1 MRWITKIAE
10 ATAQGQLDLPCYDEP
25 PPEDVRILLA
35 KWLEEHRIRRP
46 TKESSVVVNRHYA
59 DNGAYLVT
67 PALAEHL
74 PALAE
79 KMYDG

>member
-46 TKESSVVVNRHYA
+46 TKESSAVVNLHYA
-59 DNGAYLVT
+59 DNGARGE
-67 PALAEHL
+67 PPSSRGE
-74 PALAE
+74 PPSSRG
-79 KMYDG
+79 KMYGG